1 MFTTA
6 RARTDLQTLLETVL
20 GSDEVHFQPPTNII
34 MTYPAIVYKRDDA
47 RTQFADNIPFHVKKR
62 YQVTVIDRDPDSVIP
77 DKVAALESAT
87 FDRHFTANDLN
98 HDVYTLFF

>member
-1 MFTTA
+1 M
-6 RARTDLQTLLETVL
+6 

-34 MTYPAIVYKRDDA
+34 MTYPCIVYKRDDA
-47 RTQFADNIPFHVKKR
+47 RTLFADNIPFRVKKR

-77 DKVAALESAT
+77 DKIAALESAV

>member
-1 MFTTA
+1 
-6 RARTDLQTLLETVL
+6 L

-34 MTYPAIVYKRDDA
+34 MNYPAIVYKRDDA
-47 RTQFADNIPFHVKKR
+47 RTQFADNIPFRIEKR

>member
-1 MFTTA
+1 V
-6 RARTDLQTLLETVL
+6 LETVL

-34 MTYPAIVYKRDDA
+34 LTYPCIVYKRDDA
-47 RTQFADNIPFHVKKR
+47 RTQFADNIPFRVKKR

-77 DKVAALESAT
+77 DKVAQLESSV
-87 FDRHFTANDLN
+87 FERHYTANDLN